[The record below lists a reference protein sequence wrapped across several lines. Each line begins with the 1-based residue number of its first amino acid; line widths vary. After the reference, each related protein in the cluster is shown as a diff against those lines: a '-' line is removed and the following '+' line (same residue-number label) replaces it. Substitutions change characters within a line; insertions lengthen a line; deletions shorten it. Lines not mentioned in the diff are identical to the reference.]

1 MRFDG
6 KVALITAAA
15 SGIGR
20 ASADIIAREGGTV
33 VLVDNDKGRLEAAT
47 ASLEAAG
54 GRARTRQADAL
65 DPERVGRRAELRRLA
80 AADRLQPRGHLPL
93 LSHGDADHA

>member
-33 VLVDNDKGRLEAAT
+33 VLVDNDKSRLEAAM
-47 ASLEAAG
+47 ASIEAAG
-54 GRARTRQADAL
+54 GGRARA
-65 DPERVGRRAELRRLA
+65 RATPSTPSRSARWWRA
-80 AADRLQPRGHLPL
+80 SSATWDG
-93 LSHGDADHA
+93 STS